1 MEGVLALTALDL
13 VIVWL
18 VPIAFLVALWLAASL
33 VVYLAVRS
41 PLDFDFKHD
50 LFRKFEGKRRLPSG
64 ASRLSFGLVA
74 RELAGDNCVQA
85 TLLYRISRF
94 FATRRMRPLAETVHA
109 FSKLVTHT
117 DISPWSTIGRGF
129 YLYHGLGTVIG
140 KGTTIGER
148 ALVCQGVTTG
158 RGPTLGDDVKL
169 WAGAKVIGR
178 FTVGDR
184 SEIGAN
190 AVVVSDVPPDCIAVG
205 VPATR
210 FIPRAESRTTGA
222 VGSFASDVVR

>member
-1 MEGVLALTALDL
+1 MLGLTALDL
-13 VIVWL
+13 ATVWL
-18 VPIAFLVALWLAASL
+18 VPIGFLVALWLVAAF

-41 PLDFDFKHD
+41 PLDVDFKHD
-50 LFRKFEGKRRLPSG
+50 LVRRFEDKRKLRSG
-64 ASRLSFGLVA
+64 SPRLSYALVA
-74 RELAGDNCVQA
+74 RLLAGDNCVQA
-85 TLLYRISRF
+85 TLLYRISRWL
-94 FATRRMRPLAETVHA
+94 AARRLRLLAETVHA

-117 DISPWSTIGRGF
+117 DISPWANLGRGF

-158 RGPTLGDDVKL
+158 RGPVIGDDVKL

-178 FTVGDR
+178 VTVGDR
-184 SEIGAN
+184 SEIGTN
-190 AVVVSDVPPDCIAVG
+190 AVVVSDIPSDCIAVG

-210 FIPRAESRTTGA
+210 FIPRGDAA
-222 VGSFASDVVR
+222 DVADPVASDAVH

>member
-1 MEGVLALTALDL
+1 MTALDF

-18 VPIAFLVALWLAASL
+18 APVGLLVALWLLVSL
-33 VVYLAVRS
+33 VVFVAVRS

-50 LFRKFEGKRRLPSG
+50 LSRKFEAKRGLPSG
-64 ASRLSFGLVA
+64 TPRLSFGLVA
-74 RELAGDNCVQA
+74 RLLAGDNCVQA
-85 TLLYRISRF
+85 TLLYRISRI
-94 FATRRMRPLAETVHA
+94 FAKRRMRLPGAIVHSFA
-109 FSKLVTHT
+109 KFLTHV
-117 DISPWSTIGRGF
+117 DISPWADLGRGL

-158 RGPTLGDDVKL
+158 GGATLGDDVTL

-178 FTVGDR
+178 VRVGDR
-184 SEIGAN
+184 AEVGAN
-190 AVVVSDVPPDCIAVG
+190 AVVVSDVPPDCVAVG

-210 FIPRAESRTTGA
+210 FIPRDGTRENSTPAEPVSSDA
-222 VGSFASDVVR
+222 VR